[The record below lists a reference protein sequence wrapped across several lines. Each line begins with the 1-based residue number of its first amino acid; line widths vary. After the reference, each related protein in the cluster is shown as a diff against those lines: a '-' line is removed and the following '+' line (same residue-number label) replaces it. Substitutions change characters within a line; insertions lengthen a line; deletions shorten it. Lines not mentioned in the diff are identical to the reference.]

1 MNKLNKISSLI
12 LASLVIFLVIMHGV
26 KYFMVGNIKYTY
38 ATNITTYDD
47 IDTSGIFIREEIL
60 IEKSTSDLTY
70 MLIESG
76 DKVARGDDIAL
87 NYSDEK
93 YLELNEKLVMLK
105 EEEKLLKSITVVNQ
119 NQSEGT
125 KTAILINN
133 QIANL
138 NQSLDDSNIEKS
150 DGIIEDIK
158 NMSLKSSY
166 SQMSKDEISMRN
178 AELKAEIEST
188 KNLIDNHISTVKS
201 NDSGYF
207 IGGTDGY
214 EDVSMDD
221 IDVSYMED
229 LENKNITLNTDEF
242 GKIITDFNWTLAVLV
257 DTIQVEQ
264 MEDAS
269 RLRIHLENI
278 SDKEIPVEII
288 EVKKEGDKSVVFL
301 QGDFTSQEILEA
313 RTTDVKII
321 LREHSGIKIPK
332 ESTRVKEGVLGVYS
346 LRGHQAVF
354 KKIEPIFEK
363 DDYYLIESNNTAI
376 IIGDKIITESKQLDE
391 NQIVK

>member
-1 MNKLNKISSLI
+1 MNKLNKISVLI
-12 LASLVIFLVIMHGV
+12 LASLVIFLVTMHGV

-38 ATNITTYDD
+38 ATKITTYED
-47 IDTSGIFIREEIL
+47 IDTLGIFIREEIL

-76 DKVARGDDIAL
+76 DKVAQGDNIAL

-138 NQSLDDSNIEKS
+138 NQNLDDSNIEKS
-150 DGIIEDIK
+150 DDIIEDIK

-166 SQMSKDEISMRN
+166 SQMSKDAINLRN
-178 AELKAEIEST
+178 AELKAEIAST
-188 KNLIDNHISTVKS
+188 ENLIDNHISTVKS
-201 NDSGYF
+201 SHAGYF
-207 IGGTDGY
+207 ICGTDGY
-214 EDVSMDD
+214 ENVSVDE
-221 IDVSYMED
+221 INVSYMEA
-229 LENKNITLNTDEF
+229 LKNKNISLNTDEF
-242 GKIITDFNWTLAVLV
+242 GKIITNFNWTLAVLV
-257 DTIQVEQ
+257 DTTMVEA

-269 RLRIHLENI
+269 RLRIYLENV
-278 SDKEIPVEII
+278 SHNEIPVEII
-288 EVKKEGDKSVVFL
+288 DIKTEGDKSIVFL

-332 ESTRVKEGVLGVYS
+332 EATRVKDGVLGIYS

-363 DDYYLIESNNTAI
+363 DDYYLIESNGTAI
-376 IIGDKIITESKQLDE
+376 ISGDKIITESKQLNE